1 MVSSLEARETT
12 LVLLVVQCGYDDDN
26 EDVAGDGLMT
36 GMTMMMMM
44 MLLMMIMILTLT
56 TGATITV
63 VLFLRCMI
71 VSVGGNGTFPE

>member
-26 EDVAGDGLMT
+26 EDVAGDGIMT

-44 MLLMMIMILTLT
+44 LLIMIMILTLT

>member
-26 EDVAGDGLMT
+26 EDVAGDVIMT
-36 GMTMMMMM
+36 GMTMMMM

>member
-26 EDVAGDGLMT
+26 EDVADGIMT
-36 GMTMMMMM
+36 GMTMMMM